1 MWEHLFKRK
10 RDRKEEEE
18 EEEEEEER
26 KMSIDREASSDKG
39 CKGYMELDVLKWDYG
54 RKLHSFL
61 GFSRR
66 NYAR

>member
-10 RDRKEEEE
+10 RDRKE

-39 CKGYMELDVLKWDYG
+39 CKGYMELDVLK
-54 RKLHSFL
+54 
-61 GFSRR
+61 
-66 NYAR
+66 